1 MVVAGD
7 AEGLEPGDFG
17 FYVVGFQVQ
26 VHAFFV
32 CFPVAGLLQQDP
44 DVGVGKAQA
53 AVDRTA

>member
-7 AEGLEPGDFG
+7 AEGLEPGDLG

-32 CFPVAGLLQQDP
+32 CFPVTGLLQEDP
-44 DVGVGKAQA
+44 DVGVGGGAGGG
-53 AVDRTA
+53 R